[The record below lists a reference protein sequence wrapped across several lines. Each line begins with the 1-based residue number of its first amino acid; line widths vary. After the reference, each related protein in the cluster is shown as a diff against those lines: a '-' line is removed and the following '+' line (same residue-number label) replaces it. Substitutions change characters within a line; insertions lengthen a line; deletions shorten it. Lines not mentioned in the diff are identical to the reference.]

1 MTDKIFVDS
10 NVFMYIFSDVDE
22 FREKALLIL
31 DSNPIISTQVVN
43 ENVYACLKRLKLT
56 KQKSFEHGE
65 RLMSNCDV
73 NIISVEEIHKAF
85 FVSKKYGFSF
95 WDALIVSSALENK
108 CTILYTQ
115 DMQHKQVIEKTLAII
130 NPFI

>member
-115 DMQHKQVIEKTLAII
+115 DMQHKQVIEKTLTVI

>member
-115 DMQHKQVIEKTLAII
+115 DMQHKQVIEKTLTII
-130 NPFI
+130 NLFI

>member
-115 DMQHKQVIEKTLAII
+115 DM
-130 NPFI
+130 

>member
-115 DMQHKQVIEKTLAII
+115 DMQHKQVIEKTLTII

>member
-95 WDALIVSSALENK
+95 WDELIVSSALENK

-115 DMQHKQVIEKTLAII
+115 DMQHKQVIEKTLTII